1 MTGDIT
7 RTAAYDGAVRA
18 LDAQWDR
25 LVTALPGLDPTAPTR
40 VAGWTVRD
48 VHAHLAATTDGLVRI
63 LAADAPAKADTDIE
77 GWASRLPGL
86 AEVADAD
93 AKSGPADLA
102 AAVAPARVALATAD
116 EKQVVQQ
123 RTGAHTLFDAVR
135 FRLIEGVVHGLDL
148 GIDPDPI
155 AQRLA
160 VKALVEVLTVRAP
173 GHAVELRVPPY
184 TAVQVLAGPRHTRG
198 TPPNVVE
205 MGPAAFLDLAT
216 GRASWREAVRDGRV
230 RASGERADLTDLLP
244 LLT

>member
-1 MTGDIT
+1 MA

-18 LDAQWDR
+18 LEAQWAR
-25 LVTALPGLDPTAPTR
+25 LVEQLPRLDPAAPTR

-48 VHAHLAATTDGLVRI
+48 VEAHLTATTQGLVTV
-63 LAADAPAKADTDIE
+63 LAAPAPSRADTTVE
-77 GWASRLPGL
+77 GWAAALP
-86 AEVADAD
+86 AMAADLD
-93 AKSGPADLA
+93 AAARAGTADLA
-102 AAVAPARVALATAD
+102 AAATEALGVLRDAD

-123 RTGAHTLFDAVR
+123 RTGAHTVLDAVR
-135 FRLIEGVVHGLDL
+135 FRIVEGVVHGRDV

-160 VKALVEVLTVRAP
+160 VKALVEILVARAP

-184 TAVQVLAGPRHTRG
+184 TAVQVVEGPRHTRG

-216 GRASWREAVRDGRV
+216 GRASWAAAVRDGSV
-230 RASGERADLTDLLP
+230 RASGERADLSALLP